1 MSSNATSRLK
11 KELRQLMKE
20 PEPVLR
26 AMPRANNLLVRHT
39 LCRGGSRR
47 PDGDTRLFFVFFWGA
62 ELTRTAARDRPSRH
76 GLAPAGPRLHP
87 SPPNHLGGLLS
98 LLVPGSVSDPR
109 SIKIHLCACVRDVR
123 G

>member
-39 LCRGGSRR
+39 LCRGGFAAARR
-47 PDGDTRLFFVFFWGA
+47 GYTGFVFWG
-62 ELTRTAARDRPSRH
+62 R
-76 GLAPAGPRLHP
+76 
-87 SPPNHLGGLLS
+87 N
-98 LLVPGSVSDPR
+98 
-109 SIKIHLCACVRDVR
+109 
-123 G
+123 